1 MFFHFLSHHLW
12 LIPASG
18 GAGVIGRY
26 LQLRIRQAHRVITP
40 DPTTELLRL
49 HELHGYNAHSLVA
62 IASGVRLWS
71 CPETDGA
78 ISFNEFGKV
87 WLVPGEPLASPDSQA
102 ALTDRFLRA
111 ARAKGRTVGFLPAS
125 ERFAKHSN
133 QLGLRAVKIGS
144 APYFDL
150 ATWSPRGDRAKKAR
164 AGINHAFR
172 AGIRVTKIIS
182 IDEKLISETDR
193 LCKSWLTTR
202 RSPTK
207 FGWLF
212 AVDLFQ
218 HSERKKYFTARDAT
232 GRLVGFLAASPI
244 PARQGWYLEDVLR
257 LPQAPNGTA
266 DLLVVE
272 ALKSL
277 KRDGAKLATLGTAP
291 MAMEGTFDSLVQCSP
306 RLSQVTRFVAT
317 VFTIFY
323 NFDGVRRFKAK
334 FAPSWWES
342 EYVLISQ
349 NITAPPRV
357 IYAFVQAVVPA
368 GASDLVTRYC
378 ARVWRQVTFAKHRA
392 RVSNSYGPPQ
402 SLKSKSSE
410 TNIDQV
416 DLRSDSESICRGHFV
431 SVGGLNLHY
440 VSAGSGRPVVL
451 IHGNPGSHQ
460 DYTMALLDKLARSFR
475 VIAFDRPGHGCSER
489 DDSFATTVEMQ
500 ATLIRD
506 ALTKLSIRKPILVG
520 HSWGG
525 SLALAAAVAYEDE
538 LSGIVLLAPAAY
550 PNVSLEWWSLIPG
563 IPVLG
568 KFIVHT
574 LTPLIGRA
582 VVKVNLKEAYHP
594 QAVQENYAQQS
605 AEMWTRPEQIR
616 AYAYDERTLRS
627 SLKILSSRYSDL
639 QLPVV
644 IVTGSDDL
652 LLEPEKH
659 AYPLHRTI
667 KGSELVVLP
676 ETGHQLPQTCPDS
689 VIDAIETAWR
699 AADQRAKS
707 STFVDSRQRIPSRRA
722 N

>member
-18 GAGVIGRY
+18 GVGVIGRY
-26 LQLRIRQAHRVITP
+26 IQLRIRYAHRVIWP

-71 CPETDGA
+71 CPETEGA
-78 ISFNEFGKV
+78 ISYNEFGRV
-87 WLVPGEPLASPDSQA
+87 WLAPGEPLASAGNQA

-111 ARAKGRTVGFLPAS
+111 ASAKGRTVGFLPVS
-125 ERFAKHSN
+125 ERFAKHSH

-150 ATWSPRGDRAKKAR
+150 ATWSPRGDRAKKVR

-172 AGIRVTKIIS
+172 TGVRVTKVVH
-182 IDEKLISETDR
+182 IDEKLIRETDH

-202 RSPTK
+202 RSPAK
-207 FGWLF
+207 LGWLF
-212 AVDLFQ
+212 TVDLFQ

-257 LPQAPNGTA
+257 LPDAPKGTA

-277 KRDGAKLATLGTAP
+277 KRDGAKLATLGVAP
-291 MAMEGTFDSLVQCSP
+291 MAMEGTIGSLVQCSP
-306 RLSQVTRFVAT
+306 SLSQVTRFVAT
-317 VFTIFY
+317 VFSIFY

-342 EYVLISQ
+342 EYVLLSQ

-357 IYAFVQAVVPA
+357 LYAFIKAVVPA

-392 RVSNSYGPPQ
+392 RAPNSYGPPQ
-402 SLKSKSSE
+402 SLTPSSSE
-410 TNIDQV
+410 TSIDQA
-416 DLRSDSESICRGHFV
+416 DLCSDSESIGPGHFV

-440 VSAGSGRPVVL
+440 VIAGSGRPVVL

-460 DYTMALLDKLARSFR
+460 DYTMALLDKLSRSFR

-489 DDSFATTVEMQ
+489 DDSLATTVEVQ
-500 ATLIRD
+500 ATMIRA
-506 ALTKLSIRKPILVG
+506 ALTRLSIRKPILVG

-550 PNVSLEWWSLIPG
+550 PNFSREWWSLVPG

-574 LTPLIGRA
+574 LTPLLGRA

-594 QAVQENYAQQS
+594 QAVPEHYVQQS
-605 AEMWTRPEQIR
+605 TEMWTRPKQIR
-616 AYAYDERTLRS
+616 AYADDERTLRS

-644 IVTGSDDL
+644 IVTGSGDL
-652 LLEPEKH
+652 VLEPEKH
-659 AYPLHRTI
+659 AYPLHRAI

-707 STFVDSRQRIPSRRA
+707 STLVD
-722 N
+722 